1 MALISRAD
9 LYYNDYKWTAY
20 PTDDP
25 RVTGK
30 PDSTLL
36 NRHEGY
42 EVLYFINKFAE
53 NHNLKEKA
61 SAAKMEKMIRNELPS
76 TTRSQENVMS
86 WIVDNWKTSKY

>member
-1 MALISRAD
+1 MALISTAD
-9 LYYNDYKWTAY
+9 LFFKDYKWTAY

-30 PDSTLL
+30 PDSTFL

-53 NHNLKEKA
+53 KHSLKEKA
-61 SAAKMEKMIRNELPS
+61 YATKAEKMIRNELPS
-76 TTRSQENVMS
+76 TTRSQENVVK
-86 WIVDNWKTSKY
+86 WLEDNWKTSKY